1 MARKVLPLTKKAEG
15 RARADAA
22 GRSRGVLVRTASGTR
37 RPFLRGMVTHDLVQR
52 GLAFDDAYAAAR
64 AVRDRVAQ
72 RGEVSTAELQDLIEQ
87 QLAAM
92 LGPEGLARLERIA
105 PRPADVVVRSRGE
118 AQPFSRGLL
127 ARGIHAAG
135 LDMDAAY
142 RLVTELEGELA
153 RERVSA
159 LDSDELGRRVG
170 DLLEQREGPETA
182 ARYRL
187 LRRIGRLP
195 RPLVIYLG
203 GASGTGKST
212 LALELAPLLRIY
224 RINATDTIRQVMRMV
239 FSPAILPALH
249 RSSFSAGDADDGLF
263 DEPPG
268 LWMGPREE
276 GTVAAF
282 DEQATR
288 VCVGVRA
295 VVERA
300 IVEGMSIV
308 VEGVHLMPPLVPFPD
323 LEGAAY
329 QLTLMLTTLDEES
342 HRARFLARGRTGGR
356 RGERYLEHFAAIRRI
371 QEHLLARAE
380 AWDVPLLE
388 TSDRDTSTPRALHL
402 LTRMLQQRLPRLA
415 EAAAPHVPPPPTLLL
430 FVDGLADHQVRAL
443 GERTPLQAAR
453 TPVLDRLAREG
464 RCGLADPV
472 APGVVPDTASGSL
485 ALFGQSPRALRRGPV
500 EALGAGL
507 ELGPGDVAL
516 RANFATLDERGWVVD
531 RRAGRIR
538 EGADELAAAL
548 DRLPLPGE
556 EVEVRVRPG
565 TEHRLAVVLRGPGLS
580 PAVAG
585 SDLGDGAPPGPPLV
599 PHPIDPS
606 DEAAAH
612 TARLLALFE
621 QEARRALAAHPVN
634 ATRRKRGLPTADA
647 VLTRGAGRIHRLE
660 PLEQAGL
667 PISVACISGDR
678 TVLGLAGWLG
688 AATITGR
695 RMTANL
701 DTDLKEK
708 FAAAAKAL
716 AEHDLVV
723 LHLKGADIA
732 AHDRRPDLKVAYL
745 EALDRHLGRLLD
757 KHRERHGDRLRVAV
771 AADHATLS
779 DLGQH
784 GPDPVPVLIW
794 GQGVEPDGVE
804 SFDEAAV
811 ATGALGR
818 FPLQLLTAR
827 LFEPG

>member
-1 MARKVLPLTKKAEG
+1 MTKKSEG
-15 RARADAA
+15 RARPEAA
-22 GRSRGVLVRTASGTR
+22 GRPRGVLVRTASGTR

-52 GLAFDDAYAAAR
+52 GLSFDDAYAAAR
-64 AVRDRVAQ
+64 AVRDRVAH
-72 RGEVSTAELQDLIEQ
+72 RGEVSTAELHDLIEQ

-92 LGPEGLARLERIA
+92 LGPEGLARLARLDRSG
-105 PRPADVVVRSRGE
+105 PRAADLMIISRDE

-127 ARGIHAAG
+127 ARSVHAAG

-153 RERVSA
+153 REGVTA
-159 LDSDELGRRVG
+159 LDSDDLGRRVG
-170 DLLEQREGPETA
+170 DLLERREGPETA

-249 RSSFSAGDADDGLF
+249 RSSFSAGDPEGAVPF
-263 DEPPG
+263 DEHVGPWPG
-268 LWMGPREE
+268 GREE
-276 GTVAAF
+276 GLLAAF

-300 IVEGMSIV
+300 VVEGMSIV
-308 VEGVHLMPPLVPFPD
+308 VEGVHLVPPLVPFPD

-329 QLTLMLTTLDEES
+329 QLALMLTTLDEES
-342 HRARFLARGRTGGR
+342 HRARFLSRGRAGGR
-356 RGERYLEHFAAIRRI
+356 RGERYLEHFPAIRRI
-371 QEHLLARAE
+371 QEHLLAHAE
-380 AWDVPLLE
+380 LYDIPLLE
-388 TSDRDTSTPRALHL
+388 STDRDTTTPRALHL

-430 FVDGLADHQVRAL
+430 FVDGLADHPVRAL

-485 ALFGQSPRALRRGPV
+485 AIFGQSPRALKRGPV

-507 ELGPGDVAL
+507 ELAPGDVAL

-548 DRLPLPGE
+548 DHLPLPGE
-556 EVEVRVRPG
+556 EVEVRVKPG

-580 PAVAG
+580 AAVAG
-585 SDLGDGAPPGPPLV
+585 SDPGDGAPPGPPLV
-599 PHPIDPS
+599 PHPLDPA

-621 QEARRALAAHPVN
+621 QEARRALAGHQVN
-634 ATRRKRGLPTADA
+634 AARRKRGLPTADT

-660 PLEQAGL
+660 PLAQAGL
-667 PISVACISGDR
+667 PISLACVSGDR
-678 TVLGLAGWLG
+678 TVLGLSGWLG
-688 AATITGR
+688 AATITGK

-716 AEHDLVV
+716 GEHDLVV

-745 EALDRHLGRLLD
+745 EALDRLLGRLVE
-757 KHRERHGDRLRVAV
+757 KQGGRLRVAV

-779 DLGQH
+779 DSGQH
-784 GPDPVPVLIW
+784 GADPVPVLIW
-794 GQGVEPDGVE
+794 GQGVEPDAVE